1 MQSLSYGDVEVSVF
15 DPTSPGSY
23 DYGTRCDEEFMLLG
37 LRGVSILVSSGDD
50 GLGNYYIRDDVELA
64 CSQAWPAWPASSPYI
79 TSIGATQLTD
89 KYLPVCGQPYS
100 TGLAADSGIPPT
112 AENLFQCTGTRETVC
127 SAASGGVITSGG
139 GFSDVN
145 DRSSTVCIYFIRL

>member
-1 MQSLSYGDVEVSVF
+1 MGTWRCPYSI
-15 DPTSPGSY
+15 PPAPGHMTMGPDAMKNSCCWVC
-23 DYGTRCDEEFMLLG
+23 GGCL
-37 LRGVSILVSSGDD
+37 SSGDD